1 MVKNELVHV
10 CGEVVDG
17 FEVFEVLTL
26 PTYRTSAKEF
36 AEKAKVEYAVAQGF
50 IKYLVSQGVAREV
63 EKRKVAGAKGKPTNV
78 YELPTELR
86 LKLAA

>member
-1 MVKNELVHV
+1 MAREMT
-10 CGEVVDG
+10 DG
-17 FEVFEVLTL
+17 FEILPL

-36 AEKAKVEYAVAQGF
+36 AEKAGVDYAVAQGF
-50 IKYLVSQGVAREV
+50 IKYLVSQGFAKEV
-63 EKRKVAGAKGKPTNV
+63 EKRKVVGAKGKPTNV